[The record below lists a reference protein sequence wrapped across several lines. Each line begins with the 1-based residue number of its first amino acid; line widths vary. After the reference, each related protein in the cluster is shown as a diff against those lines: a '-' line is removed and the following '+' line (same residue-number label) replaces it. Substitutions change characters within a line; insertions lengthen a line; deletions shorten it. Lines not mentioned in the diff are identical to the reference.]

1 MGMRD
6 RIVHGYFQV
15 DVEVIFDVLQNDIL
29 PLFEVIKQMKNDL
42 SE

>member
-1 MGMRD
+1 MRD